1 MEKGRKNIHQGN
13 PGINRHYYEK
23 LYCNKLEN
31 LAEMGK
37 FLDALDHTKLN
48 QEDINNV
55 NRSVTTNE
63 IEATIA
69 SQKTKIQ
76 DLTDSQLNL
85 PELRKRTNTNT
96 P

>member
-1 MEKGRKNIHQGN
+1 
-13 PGINRHYYEK
+13 
-23 LYCNKLEN
+23 
-31 LAEMGK
+31 MGK

-55 NRSVTTNE
+55 NRSVTSNE